1 MDLTPELFAKVIPCS
16 AVTAGTWHAPL
27 LVGME
32 RYGITATPRR
42 VAAYLAQ
49 ISHESQRLTRV
60 LENLNYSAARMM
72 TVWPRRFP
80 TLASATPYANN
91 PEKLAN
97 QVYANRLGNGDP
109 LSGDGWKY
117 RGRGPKQITGK
128 ANYRLMQQ
136 LLGLPLLDQP
146 DLLRIPEHGAMAAA
160 AYWDHAGCSALI
172 DAGDFAGVTRAIN
185 GGLIGHED
193 GNEVGLDDR
202 VELYEHACR
211 LLGVDA

>member
-1 MDLTPELFAKVIPCS
+1 MDLNPELFAKVIPCS
-16 AVTAGTWHAPL
+16 AVTAGTWHGPL
-27 LVGME
+27 LAGMQ
-32 RYGITATPRR
+32 RYGITASPRR

-60 LENLNYSAARMM
+60 LENLNYSADRLMV
-72 TVWPRRFP
+72 VWPRRFP
-80 TLASATPYANN
+80 TLARAAAYANN
-91 PEKLAN
+91 PEMLAN

-128 ANYRLMQQ
+128 NNYRLMQQ

-146 DLLRIPEHGAMAAA
+146 DLLRIPEHGALAAA

-172 DAGDFAGVTRAIN
+172 DAGNFEAVTRAIN

-193 GNEVGLDDR
+193 GNDVGLDDR
-202 VELYEHACR
+202 VELYRHACR
-211 LLGVDA
+211 ILGVA

>member
-1 MDLTPELFAKVIPCS
+1 MDLTVDLFARVIPCS
-16 AVTAGTWHAPL
+16 DVTAGTWYAPM
-27 LVGME
+27 LVGMQ
-32 RYGITATPRR
+32 RYGITDKPRR

-60 LENLNYSAARMM
+60 LENLNYTAARLMV
-72 TVWPRRFP
+72 VWPRRFP
-80 TLASATPYANN
+80 TLASATPYANS

-128 ANYRLMQQ
+128 DNYQLMQR

-172 DAGDFAGVTRAIN
+172 DAGNFEGVTRAIN

-193 GNEVGLDDR
+193 GNDVGLDDR
-202 VELYEHACR
+202 VELYRHACG
-211 LLGVDA
+211 LLGVA